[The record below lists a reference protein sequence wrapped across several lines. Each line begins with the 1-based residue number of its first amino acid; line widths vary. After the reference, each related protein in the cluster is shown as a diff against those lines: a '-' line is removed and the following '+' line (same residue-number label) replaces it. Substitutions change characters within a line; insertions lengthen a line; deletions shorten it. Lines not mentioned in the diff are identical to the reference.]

1 MISSKPAVCIF
12 QNLRENIATK
22 IKNRGQLKLS
32 HFIRTEN
39 DLKFTCGE
47 NSGNLNYINSTDCS
61 MSNGVI
67 MKVANFAYSTITNSP
82 IFTIVSICSGEM
94 QHINECFEHLCCIQK
109 WSMVVVGT
117 FDIRKLDLRY
127 IHGFKV
133 LNHFSEDKACIG
145 FFAYKNKSSVI
156 IELCD
161 PKSEEVEPQHNAL
174 LATMHLRVRPMDY
187 VD

>member
-1 MISSKPAVCIF
+1 MHF

-22 IKNRGQLKLS
+22 IIKNRGQLKLS
-32 HFIRTEN
+32 HFIGTEN

-47 NSGNLNYINSTDCS
+47 NSGNLKYIDSTDYS
-61 MSNGVI
+61 MKNGVI
-67 MKVANFAYSTITNSP
+67 MKVANFAYSTNSP
-82 IFTIVSICSGEM
+82 IFTIVSICSGEI
-94 QHINECFEHLCCIQK
+94 QHIKECFKHLCCIQK

-161 PKSEEVEPQHNAL
+161 PKSEEVEPHNAL